1 MHDVLSL
8 CWCGHMVETGTL
20 EKVLMQALW
29 KSMWAPCL
37 QESMLI
43 SLFCLI
49 AP

>member
-8 CWCGHMVETGTL
+8 CLGGHVAETGTL
-20 EKVLMQALW
+20 QKVLMQALW
-29 KSMWAPCL
+29 TSMWGPCL

-43 SLFCLI
+43 SFFCLI